1 MYNPF
6 WNKTITIF
14 TPVIKQD
21 TLKWYKYEKKNSFF
35 RTRSSKSSSDLEYV
49 KDNRSII
56 RINADNYI
64 TYSLWRTFDDVI
76 KLNKFSISDESILI
90 PHTVL
95 EIIEDNDSGSFLF
108 DKYQCCKPLSI
119 TENIYFH
126 TPHILIVGD

>member
-14 TPVIKQD
+14 TPYIKQD

-35 RTRSSKSSSDLEYV
+35 RIRFSKSSSDMEYV
-49 KDNRSII
+49 RDNRSII
-56 RINADNYI
+56 RINSDDYI
-64 TYSLWRTFDDVI
+64 TYSLWKTFDDVI
-76 KLNKFSISDESILI
+76 KKNKISVSGESIII

-95 EIIEDNDSGSFLF
+95 ETIEDNDSGSFLF
-108 DKYQCCKPLSI
+108 DKYECSKPLSI

-126 TPHILIVGD
+126 IPHILIIGD